1 VTPRAKRALGQNF
14 LVDANLQRKIVDE
27 LGAGPDDVVLEVGPG
42 HGELSAHLVGR
53 VHRAVL
59 VEKDRDLA
67 AALRA
72 RWGAETGVEIV
83 EGDALALDL
92 SRWIEP
98 GRDLRV
104 LSNVPYNVTSPLIFA
119 FLGIRPSPR
128 RIVVT
133 VQREVAERVV
143 APPGS
148 RTYGALSVGVQA
160 VAGVRVAFQIGRR
173 AFRPV
178 PDVTSSVLRI
188 EPDRYRV
195 ESLDL
200 AALRTVTRVL
210 FGRRRKQLQKI
221 LRTAPEFQGRGDPAA
236 ILSSLGLSP
245 AARPETLS
253 GAQFIALADA
263 LFGRTGGSSV
273 EGR

>member
-1 VTPRAKRALGQNF
+1 MTPRAKRALGQNF